1 MSLGDVVPA
10 TKMANAKELDEAHD
24 ALARAEYELR
34 VARED
39 ITELK
44 AKLAVAEQQLHAP
57 FAASES
63 GAIASE
69 TANGGEAHVEELG
82 DDKAIDYEVRR
93 LNAMISKYLLSRRYA
108 LSSISFSEEAGD
120 IHDDAAS
127 GITLLSLLRSFSVKG
142 HGGSGNDE
150 AEERSADEQSVSV
163 QLVLEKEE
171 KKKLELQVRTLQKEI
186 EITKNAW
193 KTEARDLK
201 KEVKR
206 LSSAVAVAAS
216 APAPVDLSSPTD
228 SSSAQQRA
236 LSPVNRRDSTGG
248 GATSPLPL
256 SSSSLPSDRVRAE
269 YDRRFALPTYT
280 FCNNF

>member
-1 MSLGDVVPA
+1 
-10 TKMANAKELDEAHD
+10 MANAKELDEAHD

-236 LSPVNRRDSTGG
+236 LSPVNRRDSSGG

-269 YDRRFALPTYT
+269 YDRRFALPT
-280 FCNNF
+280 